1 MRAGGLNL
9 HKISLFSWA
18 IFVTAILLLLALPV
32 LAGAIT
38 MLLCDRNFNTSFY
51 DPAGGGDPVLYQH
64 LFWFFGQLWPFEI
77 LNFSMQRTISE
88 NFINILIDT
97 LSISYNY
104 CTLNVIMQ
112 LKMKNLQ
119 VTKAFNSW
127 VGTSEAIRALN
138 ENKNK
143 LENKHF
149 LKKYYSSHSFESKKN
164 FNEWLA
170 GLIDGD
176 GSFLLSKQ
184 GYASLEITMDIRDEH
199 ALQIIKN
206 VYGGSIK
213 LRAGANALRY
223 RLHHKLG
230 LLALMNDVNGYIR
243 NSHRLVQLSKICDK
257 YELKLKYPDKL
268 TYNNGW
274 LAGFFDARGDL
285 QYQLNDKNT
294 IEPLLQFKIN
304 SNSYE
309 ILVEIKE
316 NFGGNISIDKN
327 RNYSYSWNLFSNEK
341 QFTNFLN
348 YLKTYPSV
356 GANHNKLKTIP
367 LFKKSIELEAY
378 KAQPESILG
387 KVWSRFNSKF
397 NRGIHTST
405 LNHYSKDIIQNQNNL
420 WGATNKIVIWGN
432 NMSPGFFYGRLNRQV
447 LNMYKLNNLQYS
459 VIIGLLLSDGWLI
472 YSSKNAVNPRLGFKQ
487 SFSKFLYF
495 FKVYQILSPFC
506 NSLPSFI
513 ISKRNNKIIYSL
525 QIFTRSLP
533 CLIEHHSNFYINNK
547 KLIPQDI
554 YNLLDPVALAHW
566 ICGDGQA
573 REYGLVL
580 CTDSYSIKA
589 VVLLVNVLIIKYN
602 LICTIR
608 ENKPNQYRIYISS
621 KSMINL
627 SKIVSPYIDSSM
639 LYKINKI

>member
-77 LNFSMQRTISE
+77 LNLSMQRTISE

-274 LAGFFDARGDL
+274 LAGFFDADGKL
-285 QYQLNDKNT
+285 TINKSNNQLSISTSQKT
-294 IEPLLQFKIN
+294 SELLLP
-304 SNSYE
+304 
-309 ILVEIKE
+309 LVEIY
-316 NFGGNISIDKN
+316 GGQVSIDRSSHQSFKWYLTK
-327 RNYSYSWNLFSNEK
+327 REDILSLVEYFKIYPSRSAKLKRLHLIPKFYELKDLKAHKALPESLLGKSWNYFYDK
-341 QFTNFLN
+341 W
-348 YLKTYPSV
+348 LKYED
-356 GANHNKLKTIP
+356 N
-367 LFKKSIELEAY
+367 
-378 KAQPESILG
+378 
-387 KVWSRFNSKF
+387 
-397 NRGIHTST
+397 
-405 LNHYSKDIIQNQNNL
+405 
-420 WGATNKIVIWGN
+420 
-432 NMSPGFFYGRLNRQV
+432 
-447 LNMYKLNNLQYS
+447 
-459 VIIGLLLSDGWLI
+459 
-472 YSSKNAVNPRLGFKQ
+472 
-487 SFSKFLYF
+487 
-495 FKVYQILSPFC
+495 
-506 NSLPSFI
+506 
-513 ISKRNNKIIYSL
+513 
-525 QIFTRSLP
+525 
-533 CLIEHHSNFYINNK
+533 
-547 KLIPQDI
+547 
-554 YNLLDPVALAHW
+554 
-566 ICGDGQA
+566 
-573 REYGLVL
+573 
-580 CTDSYSIKA
+580 
-589 VVLLVNVLIIKYN
+589 
-602 LICTIR
+602 
-608 ENKPNQYRIYISS
+608 
-621 KSMINL
+621 
-627 SKIVSPYIDSSM
+627 
-639 LYKINKI
+639 